1 MTNPNNWNTKITLLL
16 ASSLTVMAGATVSP
30 ALPLMTKHF
39 AGTIADSETLVTL
52 VKLIITIPALF
63 VVFGSPFAGKIVDRY
78 GRKTLLL
85 SSALVYGLAGC
96 SGLFLNDLIPILIG
110 RAFLG
115 LAVAGVMVSATTLI
129 ADYYSGSARSAFMG
143 LQAGSM
149 GLGGVLFLTLGGA
162 LAKQNWHF
170 PFGIYLFAWLI
181 VPAIALF
188 IPEPDCS
195 APIDKNRSGDRPA
208 QSLPIAI
215 MAIVYGLTVIS
226 QIAFYLIP
234 VQLPFFLEGLVKAAP
249 DQSGMAIAFCTL
261 FSAFAS
267 VSYGKLKQRIDFVG
281 LLPIIFG
288 CMGIGYL
295 LIGQGST
302 WVQVLVGLAIAGI
315 GLGILMPNMN
325 VWISTAVPN
334 AFRGQA
340 LGGLSTSLFLG
351 QFLSPII
358 AQPFTKSIGLSGVYA
373 FTGGILVVLALAFAV
388 LKSQIRQLTHS
399 TSS

>member
-1 MTNPNNWNTKITLLL
+1 
-16 ASSLTVMAGATVSP
+16 MAGATVSP

-129 ADYYSGSARSAFMG
+129 ADYYSGSARAAFMG

-188 IPEPDCS
+188 IPEPDRS

>member
-1 MTNPNNWNTKITLLL
+1 
-16 ASSLTVMAGATVSP
+16 MAGATVSP

-188 IPEPDCS
+188 IPEPDRS